1 MFTPPQ
7 PDGAPNW
14 CCIGRSTDH
23 DLDPRRFRYAENL
36 DAGFAARAA
45 ASHRAS
51 PRGRAA
57 APPRRRAAAPPRT
70 VRAAVRDAGVDAT
83 VRCPPTPLS
92 CKGSLFA

>member
-57 APPRRRAAAPPRT
+57 APPRRRARYVPPYATPAWMQRSD
-70 VRAAVRDAGVDAT
+70 VRR
-83 VRCPPTPLS
+83 PL
-92 CKGSLFA
+92 

>member
-36 DAGFAARAA
+36 DAGFAAVERQ
-45 ASHRAS
+45 
-51 PRGRAA
+51 
-57 APPRRRAAAPPRT
+57 
-70 VRAAVRDAGVDAT
+70 DN
-83 VRCPPTPLS
+83 
-92 CKGSLFA
+92 